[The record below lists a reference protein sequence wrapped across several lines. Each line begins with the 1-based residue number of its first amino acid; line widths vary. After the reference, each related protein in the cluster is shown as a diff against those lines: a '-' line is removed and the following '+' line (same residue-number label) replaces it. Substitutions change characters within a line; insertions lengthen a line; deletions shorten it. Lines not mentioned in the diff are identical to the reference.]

1 MVNGA
6 LLVTRN
12 FPPKLGGTATHYSSL
27 YHFRK
32 PEEIAFLAGEA
43 SGSDEF
49 DRQYGREIVRRSF
62 EPRSWTKPLE
72 WVEVGLRRFPNAR
85 RMLKRRGFKEIHC
98 GTTFP
103 EGVVGLLA
111 KRWSGT
117 RMILW
122 VLGEDA
128 EFFRDCRVEAPLQR
142 MMLRQADR
150 VITISENSARI
161 CRELGATDA
170 NLRLVPPGVDLSS
183 FKPDPEGANR
193 VRRRHG
199 VKDDEFLL
207 VTVGRLQKR
216 KGHDKVILAMP
227 AILERH
233 PTTKYLIV
241 GDSTGAPESD
251 ADDLR
256 NLVGSLGLKG
266 SVTFVGA
273 VPASEL
279 AAYYSASDLF
289 VMPNRQIGGDVE
301 GFGITFLEAAAC
313 GKASIAGD
321 SGGAVDAV
329 LHERTGLLV
338 DGRDEQAV
346 AADVLRLIGDQ
357 SLRTRLSQA
366 ALVRADEFAW
376 HRIHQR
382 FEAALVD

>member
-1 MVNGA
+1 VNGA

-12 FPPKLGGTATHYSSL
+12 FPPKLGGTATHYSNL
-27 YHFRK
+27 YRFRK
-32 PEEIAFLAGEA
+32 PEEVAILAGKA
-43 SGSDEF
+43 AGSDDF

-62 EPRSWTKPLE
+62 EPRSWLKPFE
-72 WVEVGLRRFPNAR
+72 WVEAGLRRFPDAR

-103 EGVVGLLA
+103 EGVVGVLA

-117 RMILW
+117 RFVLW

-128 EFFRDCRVEAPLQR
+128 EFFRNCRVEAPLQR
-142 MMLRQADR
+142 AMLRQADR

-170 NLRLVPPGVDLSS
+170 NLRLVPPGVELSS
-183 FKPDPEGANR
+183 FKPNPEGAR
-193 VRRRHG
+193 QARDRHG
-199 VKDDEFLL
+199 VKNDEFLL

-227 AILERH
+227 EILARH

-241 GDSTGAPESD
+241 GDSTGAPASD

-256 NLVGSLGLKG
+256 KLVESLGLSG

-279 AAYYSASDLF
+279 AAYYSAGDLF

-301 GFGITFLEAAAC
+301 GFGITFIEAAAC
-313 GKASIAGD
+313 GKACIAGD

-338 DGRDEQAV
+338 DGRDERAV
-346 AADVLRLIGDQ
+346 AAAVLRLIDDRP
-357 SLRTRLSQA
+357 LRSRLSQA

-376 HRIHQR
+376 HRIHER